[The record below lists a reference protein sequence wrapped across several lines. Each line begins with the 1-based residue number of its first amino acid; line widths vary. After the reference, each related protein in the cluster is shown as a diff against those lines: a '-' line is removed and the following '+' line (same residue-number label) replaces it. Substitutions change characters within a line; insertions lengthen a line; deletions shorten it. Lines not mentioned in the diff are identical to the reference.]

1 MFKLIRKLNKKDC
14 LYAFICLIFVSI
26 QVWLDLKL
34 PDYMTNIT
42 NLLTTSGLVKD
53 ILEQGFYMLLCAFF
67 SLVSA
72 FITGYFAS
80 YLSASFS
87 KRLRSDV
94 YDKIMDFNMEEIK
107 SFSTSSLIT
116 RTTNDVAQ
124 VQMFLSMGLQVMIKA
139 PILAVWAILKI
150 LGKGWQWSLITFGA
164 VILLFITILIVVLF
178 ALPKFKIIQKLTDNL
193 NRITRESLTGIRVIR
208 AFNADDYQEEKF
220 EKANDELSK
229 THLFTGRIMSIM
241 NPVMSLVMSGLSL
254 AIYFVGAILINNADI
269 SIKFDLFSNMVVFVS
284 YAMQVVMAFM
294 MLTMIFIIYPRASV
308 SADRILEVLNCNPK
322 VKDGKF
328 DGETKLKGVLEFK
341 NVSFKYP
348 DADEYV
354 IKNVSFKVKSG
365 ETIAFVGLT
374 GSGKSTLINL
384 IPRFYDVT
392 DGEIL
397 IDGVN
402 VKDYKLECLYNKIG
416 YAPQKASLF
425 SGTIKSNI
433 AFGEGNVI
441 FDNNITIEAI
451 RVAQGEEFVEALP
464 NKYDSR
470 VAQGG
475 SNFSGGQKQR
485 LSIAR
490 AIARNPEIFIFDDSF
505 SALDYKTDL
514 NLRKALNEYT
524 SNSTCVIVA
533 QRIGTIMNA
542 DKIVVIDNGEV
553 KMIGNHKELLK
564 KCDIY
569 REIAYSQ
576 LSKEELENA

>member
-1 MFKLIRKLNKKDC
+1 MFKLIRKLNKKDY

-164 VILLFITILIVVLF
+164 VILLFFTILIVVLF

-220 EKANDELSK
+220 EKANNELSK

-254 AIYFVGAILINNADI
+254 SIYFVGAILINNADI

-328 DGETKLKGVLEFK
+328 DGETKLKGALEFK

-475 SNFSGGQKQR
+475 SNFSGGQKLR

-490 AIARNPEIFIFDDSF
+490 AIARNPEILIFDDSF

-553 KMIGNHKELLK
+553 KMIGSHKELLK

>member
-193 NRITRESLTGIRVIR
+193 NWITRESLTGIRVIR

-220 EKANDELSK
+220 EKANNELSK

-328 DGETKLKGVLEFK
+328 DGETKLKGALEFK

-553 KMIGNHKELLK
+553 KMIGSHKELLK